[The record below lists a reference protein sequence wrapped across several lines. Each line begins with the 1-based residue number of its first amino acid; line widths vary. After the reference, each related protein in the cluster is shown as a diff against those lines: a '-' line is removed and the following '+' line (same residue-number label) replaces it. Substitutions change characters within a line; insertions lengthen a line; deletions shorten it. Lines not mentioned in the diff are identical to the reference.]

1 MGEIPVLECTTA
13 DRDPGYAY
21 KARVVDTS
29 FIHDLGNPLSLYA
42 RVLFTIDMIFRLL
55 KHKIWLILWILEPCI
70 SRYHILPWCLS

>member
-55 KHKIWLILWILEPCI
+55 KHINMVNFMDT
-70 SRYHILPWCLS
+70 